1 MKPWVLDIL
10 WPKAGVFFMNNHS
23 AEIKKDRQ
31 NKLYSFIQSKRM
43 GPFVWTVALLVL
55 LAILIVS
62 LTACGMARPLENE
75 PGESGKNGK
84 AGQGQAGGVAGS
96 KWQEE
101 PNITLYMHE
110 TEETKEMPLEEYLL
124 GVVAAEMDPTWPA
137 AALEAQA
144 ILARTFTLERI
155 ESLGGVPKRGT
166 DASTDVEE
174 FQAYDA
180 GRINDGVKKAVE
192 NTRGKV
198 ATWQGR
204 LVKAWFFADG
214 GGKTA
219 ASALEGLAYDK
230 EETPYIH
237 SVEDP
242 GAAITE
248 ESNKQWSVAIPVAE
262 ARERLKSFTGN
273 DPGEISSAK
282 ILEKGESGR
291 ATKVQIGSLTTG
303 GPAMRLALGSTEVKS
318 ALLTKLAVEGGNL
331 VVAGKGYGHGVG
343 MSQWGA
349 RAMAE
354 EGKSGQEI
362 VGYFFKDVQ
371 IEQLYE

>member
-1 MKPWVLDIL
+1 MAK
-10 WPKAGVFFMNNHS
+10 GRCFFMNNHE
-23 AEIKKDRQ
+23 AEIKQSRQ
-31 NKLYSFIQSKRM
+31 GKLYSFIQSKRM
-43 GPFVWTVALLVL
+43 NPLIWTVALLVL
-55 LAILIVS
+55 LAVLIVS

-75 PGESGKNGK
+75 PGENGKNGK
-84 AGQGQAGGVAGS
+84 ASQSGQAGGAAGS

-124 GVVAAEMDPTWPA
+124 GVVAAEMDPQWPE

-180 GRINDGVKKAVE
+180 SRINDGVKKAVE
-192 NTRGKV
+192 NTRGQV
-198 ATWQGR
+198 ATWQGK
-204 LVKAWFFADG
+204 LIKAWFFADG

-219 ASALEGLAYDK
+219 ASASEGLAYDK

-248 ESNKQWSVAIPVAE
+248 ESNKQWSAAIPVGE

-273 DPGEISSAK
+273 DPGEIREAK

-291 ATKVQIGSLTTG
+291 ATKVKIGELTTG

-318 ALLTKLAVEGGNL
+318 ALLTKLAVEGGKL

-354 EGKSGQEI
+354 EGKSSQEI
-362 VGYFFKDVQ
+362 VSYFFKDVE
-371 IEQLYE
+371 IEQLYQ